1 MDEKPGSLLS
11 GALTL
16 SEVWRLLPSGDS
28 VTAGAAEN
36 ADQGGLE
43 RPMEQCIVF
52 QEEMLIDPIHVPL
65 EGIGRD
71 FYIARRA
78 ADTTAAGRG
87 DDPMLLAWFDRT
99 KGEFSP
105 RVE

>member
-1 MDEKPGSLLS
+1 M
-11 GALTL
+11 
-16 SEVWRLLPSGDS
+16 
-28 VTAGAAEN
+28 TAGAAEN
-36 ADQGGLE
+36 ADQGGVE

-52 QEEMLIDPIHVPL
+52 LEEMLIAPIHVHV
-65 EGIGRD
+65 EGTEED